1 MRWWR
6 DLVFR
11 IRTWNPR
18 RFPNPFFSPAITM
31 VESARRGLLA
41 GILCEPASAAQL
53 DVIRA
58 GVQGVEAS
66 NDVREAW
73 AVRSKDFA
81 CVYMVAARVYGA
93 GLPAEGSEPG
103 VWAISGQPDAPGLT
117 LAVNAIAR
125 RFTSY
130 PDARKARPAITMAA
144 DGAEFAAHCA
154 LLGL

>member
-1 MRWWR
+1 MGVPLTRR
-6 DLVFR
+6 DSVCRGGVTSFSGSGSG
-11 IRTWNPR
+11 IPATR
-18 RFPNPFFSPAITM
+18 RAVSRREACASRPARH
-31 VESARRGLLA
+31 SF
-41 GILCEPASAAQL
+41 

-93 GLPAEGSEPG
+93 GLPVEGSEPG
-103 VWAISGQPDAPGLT
+103 VWAISGQEDAPGLT
-117 LAVNAIAR
+117 LAVNEIAR

-154 LLGL
+154 RPVP